1 MVWTDEKVK
10 LLVQYWEA
18 GQSIT
23 QIGKQLGMTRNA
35 VVGKAHR
42 IGLAK
47 RASNATLPAH
57 LSRRIR
63 LAAFAFV
70 LGFLMMLL
78 ILVPD
83 IGVPL
88 VIAGFVIMLASSLV
102 VYHYLKRLGRD
113 QIQTWKAEG
122 RFTLTGVLARIAER
136 FRGNQPPPKGSSASE
151 S

>member
-1 MVWTDEKVK
+1 MPLPEHEQKILEEIERRLIEDDP
-10 LLVQYWEA
+10 
-18 GQSIT
+18 
-23 QIGKQLGMTRNA
+23 
-35 VVGKAHR
+35 
-42 IGLAK
+42 GLAR

-70 LGFLMMLL
+70 VGFLMMLL
-78 ILVPD
+78 ILVPN

-88 VIAGFVIMLASSLV
+88 VITGFVIMLVSGLV

-136 FRGNQPPPKGSSASE
+136 FRGNQPPAQGNTPSE
-151 S
+151 G